1 MGAAR
6 VFRWALWGLASLGAL
21 WAAHRHD
28 GDLWVGD
35 EGLRWAL
42 GLGLA
47 HLLGLFL
54 VERLGALGPLLW
66 PAGWPLP
73 RWVQGGWRAAP
84 PLLALGIWIGA
95 GMEATPPPAP
105 PARPAASGP
114 SILLLTLDTTR
125 ADHVL
130 GGVVPTPALDALA
143 AQGRRFTEA
152 VTTAPLTAP
161 AHASLLTGVD
171 VEAHGLRAN
180 GRRVGLPTVT
190 ERLQAAGYRTGAFL
204 SARVLQRAT
213 GLDAGFDH
221 YDDRWGEGARL
232 GWLPGYAAAP
242 RQAVERPGAETVDRA
257 LRWFAEDDRPTFL
270 WVHLYD
276 PHAPYL
282 PDEAPLA
289 EALALARAE
298 DAAAPVGQGSLG
310 AVLRGLSSRRPAE
323 RRLLYEAEVAGL
335 DGVVGR
341 LLDALP
347 PAVVVVAVAD
357 HGESLGDNDYWFNHG
372 ARLWEATVRVPM
384 VVRWPGRVAAGEV
397 DPRLVSVEDVAAV
410 IAAAGV
416 GGEAGPLVAPLDAP
430 GRAAPVFLYTTGQ
443 EAQATVGHRRPEEAW
458 HRGPSAAARLPGGK
472 VMAFSGGPAVWF
484 DLTVDGAEANPLPVP
499 AELAGLAA
507 EVVAR
512 ANRPV
517 EALTGEERELL
528 EALGYVE

>member
-1 MGAAR
+1 
-6 VFRWALWGLASLGAL
+6 LWGLASLGAL

-73 RWVQGGWRAAP
+73 GWAQGGWRAAT
-84 PLLALGIWIGA
+84 PLLALGVWIGA
-95 GMEATPPPAP
+95 GLEAAPPPAP

-242 RQAVERPGAETVDRA
+242 RQAVERRGAETVDRA

-282 PDEAPLA
+282 PDEAPPA

-384 VVRWPGRVAAGEV
+384 VLRWPGRVAAGEL